1 MKKLM
6 IFATA
11 VAMLFAA
18 GCATEYDDTP
28 LWNEIDSINDRI
40 DDLEDLC
47 RELNNDIESVQKL
60 VDSLENN
67 DYVTAVTPIVK
78 NGETIGYTISFTKS
92 DPITIY
98 HGEDGTDGEDGRD
111 GEDGEDGRD
120 GRDGNI
126 PNIGVK
132 KHTDGRYYW
141 TINGDW
147 LLDNNGNKVPATGED
162 GKDGVDGEDGTNG
175 KDGIDGEDGNN
186 GANGKDGITPVLKI
200 ENDYWYVSYDN
211 GLTWTRLDKS
221 IDDSCNGGS
230 SIFKSVTQDKDNV
243 YFTLTDGTVITVPLA
258 TSNALYRLQS
268 ISYVPAYSDGK
279 ALVEFNTPSDS
290 RVVMDFELAPMDVA
304 TEIANNWEELLSMKA
319 VGVETRAST
328 LIDMEVIACEADDQ
342 GIITVTASCENL
354 SDDFFAGYQYMNA
367 RLEIADESFNH
378 KSEYV
383 PMITINHESTDKP
396 IIPVTPTIKNNQII
410 YTTVDGNSIQ
420 PSKYANFGA
429 NIVSNEYINGKG
441 IITFDKDITIIPN
454 DAFINNLT
462 LLSVILPNQ
471 VETIGSSAFSG
482 CKYLEQVTIGKYT
495 LSIGGN
501 AFYGCIRLNSINFPS
516 ELKYINGNAFNNC
529 DALTEITL
537 PNSLK
542 TIGYSAFSNCDKLAK
557 VDLGQGVTEM
567 GNYAFSACPS
577 IKEIVI
583 PNSVTSI
590 GEYAFDKCTNLA
602 TVTVGDSTITIGA
615 SAFNGCSELTT
626 VVLGKKVETI
636 GGNAFYGCIR
646 LSSINFP
653 AELKYING
661 NAFNNC
667 DALTEITLPNSV
679 KTIGYS
685 AFSDC
690 DKLAKVDLG
699 QGVTEIGNY
708 AFSECGKLV
717 NIYCRPT
724 TPPTIGY
731 YTFNNIGDD
740 YKIYVP
746 AESLDTYTN
755 KWTTHEYHI
764 FKGTF

>member
-1 MKKLM
+1 M

-28 LWNEIDSINDRI
+28 IWNEIDSINDRI

-92 DPITIY
+92 EPITIY

-186 GANGKDGITPVLKI
+186 GTNGKDGITPVLKI
-200 ENDYWYVSYDN
+200 ENNYWYVSYDN

-279 ALVEFNTPSDS
+279 ALVEFTTPSDS
-290 RVVMDFELAPMDVA
+290 YVVMDFELAPMDVA

-501 AFYGCIRLNSINFPS
+501 AFYGCININTFNCF
-516 ELKYINGNAFNNC
+516 KYKFIPERSGAYHVYSTGESDSVVFLMAEDRTTQLGDWDNKVFVEVYQDENGV
-529 DALTEITL
+529 DVTD
-537 PNSLK
+537 PNRKLIEK
-542 TIGYSAFSNCDKLAK
+542 TIPWGRD
-557 VDLGQGVTEM
+557 
-567 GNYAFSACPS
+567 
-577 IKEIVI
+577 
-583 PNSVTSI
+583 
-590 GEYAFDKCTNLA
+590 A
-602 TVTVGDSTITIGA
+602 TVTEASLTSA
-615 SAFNGCSELTT
+615 SATANPDGGYTMVITFIAEDSNFDGTKNTSEPTQHMTAMDPLN
-626 VVLGKKVETI
+626 LGS
-636 GGNAFYGCIR
+636 
-646 LSSINFP
+646 L
-653 AELKYING
+653 
-661 NAFNNC
+661 
-667 DALTEITLPNSV
+667 
-679 KTIGYS
+679 
-685 AFSDC
+685 
-690 DKLAKVDLG
+690 DLG
-699 QGVTEIGNY
+699 PISISEAALHYPGATMTATVDSQGRLVKLEQKLPLEGTGTGKAGIPLTLEISGSMDGNY
-708 AFSECGKLV
+708 EF
-717 NIYCRPT
+717 IY
-724 TPPTIGY
+724 G
-731 YTFNNIGDD
+731 
-740 YKIYVP
+740 
-746 AESLDTYTN
+746 
-755 KWTTHEYHI
+755 
-764 FKGTF
+764 